1 MAVSM
6 FAGRPLRDAENLGGL
21 GDVLMSISV
30 PQPIRSWLIRALHMD
45 PRRVFVHAGEAS
57 QALTEAM
64 GEAGLRP
71 SPRDL
76 DLQQSRSSKLAAP
89 TAVSS
94 RPITVAPPKA
104 VTLPKPAARAP
115 RRDAWEA
122 HDVDRH
128 VHVPQRETFAIPRI
142 PMSATVKRFLFA
154 AAIIGMMFGAF
165 TVAQFIPVPEWMFAD
180 TGILVV
186 ESSPQGVKVLV
197 NGQPQGVTPLTL
209 KVESGLHEV
218 ELHGPGR
225 PKIFKVH
232 VTRGD
237 RVAQYIE
244 FPRPPDAAANLHII
258 EGSRWL
264 SSDPSVLFVP
274 IRPPRRMLRPFPT
287 TSSTSRKRARWRA
300 AAL

>member
-1 MAVSM
+1 MAVAM

-89 TAVSS
+89 NAVSS

-128 VHVPQRETFAIPRI
+128 VHVPQRETFAI
-142 PMSATVKRFLFA
+142 
-154 AAIIGMMFGAF
+154 
-165 TVAQFIPVPEWMFAD
+165 
-180 TGILVV
+180 
-186 ESSPQGVKVLV
+186 
-197 NGQPQGVTPLTL
+197 
-209 KVESGLHEV
+209 
-218 ELHGPGR
+218 
-225 PKIFKVH
+225 
-232 VTRGD
+232 
-237 RVAQYIE
+237 
-244 FPRPPDAAANLHII
+244 
-258 EGSRWL
+258 SRNQ
-264 SSDPSVLFVP
+264 
-274 IRPPRRMLRPFPT
+274 
-287 TSSTSRKRARWRA
+287 
-300 AAL
+300 